1 MRKKALLLYISK
13 FSGHYR
19 AAEALEAAFAKMPAE
34 VEVTKINALDY
45 TNPILGRVIN
55 RAYLEIIKKKP
66 EIWEHMYDN
75 PEVMKKTQKAREALH
90 RFNMAKMGRL
100 MKKYSPDTVYCTQAF
115 PCGMVSDY
123 KKKFSGNI
131 TLVGVLTDHA
141 PHSYWLHDE
150 VDYYVVPSPETASRL
165 EEKGVVKDKIRV
177 YGIPVDPLFG
187 VKQERRKIL
196 SSLGLETGRPTVL
209 IMGGSQGLGA
219 IEEAV
224 ISLMSDTVHNYQLIV
239 IAGSNKKLFRKLER
253 VSRKS
258 SFNGIKLFPYIK
270 NVDAL
275 MDASDVVVTKAG
287 GMTTSEALVKGLP
300 MVIVAPIPGHE
311 RMNTDYIVSKGA
323 AVEVKDIASLH
334 EKLNELF
341 DDPEK
346 LKEMAANATR
356 IARPESALDAA
367 LLLFEASKCST
378 IST

>member
-123 KKKFSGNI
+123 KKKCSGNI

-150 VDYYVVPSPETASRL
+150 VDYYVVPSQETASRL
-165 EEKGVVKDKIRV
+165 EEKGVEKDKIRV
-177 YGIPVDPLFG
+177 YGIPVDPSFG